1 MWKEISVVY
10 QFVTFPKFIHSIHGC
25 TRSVR
30 QLGRFN
36 LRCWNILSA
45 YGNFTHRG
53 LNFSSTF
60 SLTINSIEYFS
71 RYRSRLWSTD
81 WEEKRQNRLSFL
93 RHSRW
98 RSFSCDSSGI
108 PGTRLNRFQR
118 WSLSKCIEEN
128 GNLFPSSSRN
138 YDSYKR
144 NVISQFSESSYRFF
158 TQIQNTL
165 RHFRC
170 FWNSTRWISMTYH
183 ANDIFWRAASMSQNL
198 EKFQN
203 VKFFSS
209 VMKFLIWSTGRLIN
223 GLRCERN

>member
-1 MWKEISVVY
+1 MLKYSISVR
-10 QFVTFPKFIHSIHGC
+10 KFYASWIKLFFHFLLNNKQH
-25 TRSVR
+25 RVF
-30 QLGRFN
+30 QP
-36 LRCWNILSA
+36 LS
-45 YGNFTHRG
+45 
-53 LNFSSTF
+53 FSF
-60 SLTINSIEYFS
+60 MID
-71 RYRSRLWSTD
+71 TD

-118 WSLSKCIEEN
+118 WSLSKCIGEN

-170 FWNSTRWISMTYH
+170 FWNATRWISMTYH

-209 VMKFLIWSTGRLIN
+209 VMKFLIWSIGRLIN
-223 GLRCERN
+223 GLRYERN